1 MSVVI
6 DYVSEPTDVGLPS
19 ARSQDK
25 DEFITWP
32 NLLRNGYVMAL
43 IIFLGA
49 MLQGSFSQAST
60 HIISVE
66 GIRLKTALQ
75 IFLLMYLL
83 YRKLGVSA
91 IVGATCC
98 IAIVTPLQFYIGKKM
113 SNNSK
118 AISVSTRRLNEFL
131 HLPETSSYS
140 IPEQLTRM
148 SSLEN
153 HTAYSAGG
161 KRNLLNDIYEEDDD
175 CKENDDFK
183 VSHGQTGG
191 TNVCILRK
199 AKFTWDLKEPSE
211 KPFLCIDNLDI
222 PRVDPDWC
230 GTQSSDDRQYGTIPS
245 EIYMAY
251 LEAAGILASL
261 AFLCLAVGWQG
272 FRVYTDFWLSDWT
285 QSSADIDEDQ

>member
-1 MSVVI
+1 MASAFAEETSLSSLMSIQINITSGHLLALQLCSKIWLLVQ
-6 DYVSEPTDVGLPS
+6 DVGFYRLGFP
-19 ARSQDK
+19 QD
-25 DEFITWP
+25 DFITWP

-75 IFLLMYLL
+75 
-83 YRKLGVSA
+83 
-91 IVGATCC
+91 
-98 IAIVTPLQFYIGKKM
+98 
-113 SNNSK
+113 
-118 AISVSTRRLNEFL
+118 VSTRRLNEFL